1 MMVVAGPQRCGS
13 SGGKVT
19 EVVCVRTSMNT
30 SGPKTHN
37 KTDELSFIQ
46 R

>member
-1 MMVVAGPQRCGS
+1 MTVVAEPQWCGS

-19 EVVCVRTSMNT
+19 VVVRVRTSMNT

-37 KTDELSFIQ
+37 KTDELSF
-46 R
+46 